1 MKRRYKVISLLM
13 CVWLCGCAF
22 NKKSS
27 RADFNIEQ
35 SAEKNYDSEFN
46 VLCDKGECFEI
57 YTNSNGDMYLYAV
70 KDSENNYLDFG
81 YHGGRGSLRF
91 FESFGLLCL
100 EYGVG
105 GSTWYERYYDIE
117 KGKVSKFFEMPYLGY
132 NNLVACFS
140 LTDND
145 VCLFVEDVF
154 DSNIRYEVKRGFPR
168 SVLREKVKLNF
179 VEMNKIH
186 VEYND
191 ENGDNINEIIEF

>member
-1 MKRRYKVISLLM
+1 MKIYIISFYYRDGTKELARQLMNDSACITEYLVRNIQQKDYFDCRRINFICKEGEIKNRISKLDKILEM
-13 CVWLCGCAF
+13 DVPFDNDYF
-22 NKKSS
+22 N
-27 RADFNIEQ
+27 
-35 SAEKNYDSEFN
+35 
-46 VLCDKGECFEI
+46 
-57 YTNSNGDMYLYAV
+57 
-70 KDSENNYLDFG
+70 
-81 YHGGRGSLRF
+81 
-91 FESFGLLCL
+91 LLCL

-117 KGKVSKFFEMPYLGY
+117 KEKVSRFFEMPYLGY
-132 NNLVACFS
+132 NNLVAYFS

-168 SVLREKVKLNF
+168 SVLREKVKLRF

-191 ENGDNINEIIEF
+191 ENGDKISEVIGF

>member
-81 YHGGRGSLRF
+81 YHSGRGSLRF

-117 KGKVSKFFEMPYLGY
+117 KGKVSRFFEMPYLGY
-132 NNLVACFS
+132 NNLVACFFATKQIAKYTAKQMAIRRAVGVSIARMAVGS
-140 LTDND
+140 LGNLITQ
-145 VCLFVEDVF
+145 
-154 DSNIRYEVKRGFPR
+154 K
-168 SVLREKVKLNF
+168 VLTQ
-179 VEMNKIH
+179 
-186 VEYND
+186 
-191 ENGDNINEIIEF
+191 